1 MGMVRVGI
9 FTIIL
14 LLFSSFINIHAQ
26 SSLKMEQSEITPAPD
41 LLEEDS
47 FATDSATV
55 ADTSVDYELSYPGML
70 PDNPLYFLKTIR
82 DAIVRFLIKDP
93 LKKTEFYILTSDKRI
108 FAAALLTEKDK
119 YDIALETVSKS
130 NNYLHE
136 AVFSLSKAQA
146 AGKNILPLRDTLNTS
161 VKKHQ
166 EVVSQQ
172 IEPFIPEDKMEILQN
187 EIKRLE
193 DIEKSVNAIKTK

>member
-14 LLFSSFINIHAQ
+14 LLFSSFISIHAQ

-47 FATDSATV
+47 FATESAAV
-55 ADTSVDYELSYPGML
+55 VDTGVDYELSYPGML

-93 LKKTEFYILTSDKRI
+93 LKKTEFYILTADKRI

-136 AVFSLSKAQA
+136 AVFSLSKAQS
-146 AGKNILPLRDTLNTS
+146 AGKNILPLRDTLNTA

-193 DIEKSVNAIKTK
+193 VIKKSVNAIKSK